1 MLILR
6 LILILSALSV
16 AVSGALYL
24 LTDRK
29 HYRDFA
35 WRIVRLLVVS
45 LLVIGLL
52 FILERYVLIGW
63 RVLF

>member
-1 MLILR
+1 MLLLR
-6 LILILSALSV
+6 LILILAALTI

-24 LTDRK
+24 LTRRK
-29 HYRDFA
+29 HYLNFA
-35 WRIVRLLVVS
+35 TRIVRLLVVS

>member
-1 MLILR
+1 MLLLR
-6 LILILSALSV
+6 LILILAALTI
-16 AVSGALYL
+16 AVSGALSL
-24 LTDRK
+24 LPRRK
-29 HYRDFA
+29 HYLNFA
-35 WRIVRLLVVS
+35 TRIVRLLVVS